1 MPTSRV
7 AKADL
12 SRKKIKITCQTSN
25 TKNAGKRR
33 GEYLQQL
40 RILRSLCALLLALSL
55 PVLLY
60 LQYTRVINLNVSK
73 QRTMVI
79 NIGFL
84 TPTFL
89 RLLSNYKNELFIVTG
104 KQRVAGGVTNLVT
117 VI

>member
-1 MPTSRV
+1 
-7 AKADL
+7 
-12 SRKKIKITCQTSN
+12 
-25 TKNAGKRR
+25 
-33 GEYLQQL
+33 
-40 RILRSLCALLLALSL
+40 
-55 PVLLY
+55 
-60 LQYTRVINLNVSK
+60 
-73 QRTMVI
+73 MVI